1 MKGLTLKMY
10 SELLVSKQLLTWRLL
25 FLDDFDAQH
34 SELTLSN
41 YLFFIFVK
49 LLKGFARIVVC

>member
-1 MKGLTLKMY
+1 MY
-10 SELLVSKQLLTWRLL
+10 SDWLVSKQLMTWGLL
-25 FLDDFDAQH
+25 FLDVFDVQH